1 MRSLKLKVVFDGN
14 MLKIM
19 FVYLCVYFIIYL
31 FFCYKFDKLLK
42 VLDMFWNLN
51 DYNVVVSI
59 LKIVVSGFRVVVK
72 FV

>member
-1 MRSLKLKVVFDGN
+1 
-14 MLKIM
+14 M

-31 FFCYKFDKLLK
+31 FFCNKFDKLLK

-51 DYNVVVSI
+51 DNNVVVSI

>member
-31 FFCYKFDKLLK
+31 FFCNKFDKLLK

-51 DYNVVVSI
+51 DNNVIVSI

>member
-1 MRSLKLKVVFDGN
+1 
-14 MLKIM
+14 M

-59 LKIVVSGFRVVVK
+59 LKIVVSGFRVVEK